1 MSGGFGWSQPPLFP
15 ILAAKMPFLNFF
27 GFSSHTGRRTATYYV
42 QVGSHPVTSINEPT
56 KHNDPAVLQWSFE
69 GHHDI
74 VGTIIVKC
82 SNDQHNPFRG
92 IFQVMVIFGDGLRNI
107 KYPM

>member
-1 MSGGFGWSQPPLFP
+1 MKYFTIVFLLFYFQS
-15 ILAAKMPFLNFF
+15 IFEFF
-27 GFSSHTGRRTATYYV
+27 GLIKPHWSNNRNLLLEYV
-42 QVGSHPVTSINEPT
+42 QVGSHPVTSINEPPT

-82 SNDQHNPFRG
+82 SNTQHTIIHSG
-92 IFQVMVIFGDGLRNI
+92 ASS
-107 KYPM
+107 KSW